1 MSSPPKVCYVSP
13 LNIVQKFDIN
23 LHGSSST
30 QPDPFDKLLQRCN
43 FDWAEDAEE
52 AAIYCD
58 LRMPAT
64 PKSLGSSSTKP
75 KWYNESYPS
84 LQYVPKPRFEPTL
97 PTIYEEIWDEQHGWV
112 DGAPD
117 GASTSSYSYESQTE
131 AHDSTSTAPS
141 CGTNPLCETYLEQL
155 TPDEEAEVYSI
166 AQQCVDT
173 IFSDRQAWIDVDE
186 NIHHF
191 NWMGMRAYAHSA
203 TSPSDSLAIILADPK
218 NPQGSASLRIQ
229 LLVSRATL
237 YIDPVIVLMDGADNS
252 LFDLR
257 GSELVRASTGRVS
270 KFYSPHGR
278 WMEDPDDT
286 SEEATT
292 DFGSVWTY
300 DAPDL
305 AIGNGF
311 VESSAIKSVSQWTEA
326 RDEASNASSGFRY
339 PRRMTWERK
348 PSPLRECET
357 ISTPEIS
364 DVQISEVPCP
374 QSINRAKRPPRKIT
388 TCVIGAPSE
397 EYFSFPTPVFGR
409 PGPFK
414 KAFIKARQRLQSMFK
429 F

>member
-13 LNIVQKFDIN
+13 LNIVQKRDSN
-23 LHGSSST
+23 LHGSPST
-30 QPDPFDKLLQRCN
+30 QVDPFDNLLQRCN

-52 AAIYCD
+52 AAIHCD

-64 PKSLGSSSTKP
+64 PKSLGSSWP
-75 KWYNESYPS
+75 QAKWYNESYPS

-97 PTIYEEIWDEQHGWV
+97 PTIYEEVWDDQLGWV
-112 DGAPD
+112 DGASH
-117 GASTSSYSYESQTE
+117 GASTSSSETQSESLG
-131 AHDSTSTAPS
+131 STSTAPS
-141 CGTNPLCETYLEQL
+141 CGTPSFCESRLEQL

-173 IFSDRQAWIDVDE
+173 IFADRQAWIDVDE

-191 NWMGMRAYAHSA
+191 NWMGMRAYTHSA

-218 NPQGSASLRIQ
+218 NPQGGASLRIQ

-237 YIDPVIVLMDGADNS
+237 YIDPVIVLMDSANDS
-252 LFDLR
+252 LFGLR
-257 GSELVRASTGRVS
+257 GSELVRASTGRVF

-278 WMEDPDDT
+278 WMEDPNDT

-300 DAPDL
+300 DATDM

-311 VESSAIKSVSQWTEA
+311 VESSAIRSVSQWTEA
-326 RDEASNASSGFRY
+326 RDEACNASSGFQY

-348 PSPLRECET
+348 PSPLRECQT
-357 ISTPEIS
+357 LSTSEICTP
-364 DVQISEVPCP
+364 DISEVPCP

-414 KAFIKARQRLQSMFK
+414 KAFIKARRGLQSMFK